1 LDDNAFK
8 DEDCNENQIDKVI
21 VVDSGGFM
29 TMDDNGFYDDVHE
42 FESLF
47 TSMDLTLT

>member
-8 DEDCNENQIDKVI
+8 DEDCNKDQIDKVI
-21 VVDSGGFM
+21 VVDSGGLM
-29 TMDDNGFYDDVHE
+29 TMDDNGLYDGVHE
-42 FESLF
+42 LDSFF